1 MSNIEP
7 VLDATE
13 VRKIL
18 SVSEATLYRW
28 LREARQGVG
37 TLPLPVNTGGRKR
50 RLLWTRSSILA
61 FLDNR
66 DRGRPPPPGFIRP
79 LTSFLFPSEY
89 FRGWHGIDVTSLPNA
104 MLINISPV
112 HIVPKC
118 VECNATSLT

>member
-1 MSNIEP
+1 MSNIIEP

-50 RLLWTRSSILA
+50 RLLWTRASIIE
-61 FLDNR
+61 FLSR
-66 DRGRPPPPGFIRP
+66 CDRGTVQPSLGFM
-79 LTSFLFPSEY
+79 SEAE
-89 FRGWHGIDVTSLPNA
+89 RTKRLSDA
-104 MLINISPV
+104 MQDLADMGV
-112 HIVPKC
+112 KVKT
-118 VECNATSLT
+118 E